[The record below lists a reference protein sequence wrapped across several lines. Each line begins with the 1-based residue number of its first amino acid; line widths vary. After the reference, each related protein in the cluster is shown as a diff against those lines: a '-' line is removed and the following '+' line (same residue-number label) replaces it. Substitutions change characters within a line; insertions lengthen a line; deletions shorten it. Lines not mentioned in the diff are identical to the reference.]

1 MQSRLRRRRARA
13 SVAALAATF
22 AVELTA
28 PSALGTEAD
37 AGSPSAAIAA
47 EQVAAEA
54 YDLHAVGRFSEA
66 IAAYLKA
73 YELSNAG
80 VALFN
85 VATIYDRKL
94 HEPALA
100 SEYYRRYLASSAPE
114 HDLIDK
120 ANARLTALKPQ
131 QEDVA
136 AAAREAHETGDAAPA
151 VPAVPIPAATPSV
164 ADAAAPAGSVPPHAS
179 ASRSGSPWKAI
190 GLVVG
195 GTGVATVGAG
205 LVLGALAMVKD
216 KDANMMCNGAVCAGE
231 DGVRLAQEAGTLAT
245 ASTIVFFAG
254 LALAGGGL
262 TIVLAAPKST
272 SAGAGQ
278 GAGLEV
284 SPQAGPTL
292 AGLSLHGGF

>member
-1 MQSRLRRRRARA
+1 VQSRLRRSGARA
-13 SVAALAATF
+13 SFAALAATF

-28 PSALGTEAD
+28 PSALGTQVD
-37 AGSPSAAIAA
+37 AGPPSAAIAA
-47 EQVAAEA
+47 EEVAAQA
-54 YDLHAVGRFSEA
+54 YDLHAAGRFSEA
-66 IAAYLKA
+66 ITAYLKA

-94 HEPALA
+94 HERALA
-100 SEYYRRYLASSAPE
+100 SEYYRRYLASSDAEP
-114 HDLIDK
+114 DLVDK
-120 ANARLTALKPQ
+120 ASARLTALEQ
-131 QEDVA
+131 DRDA
-136 AAAREAHETGDAAPA
+136 DADAREAHETGDAAPA
-151 VPAVPIPAATPSV
+151 VPAVPIPVATASAV
-164 ADAAAPAGSVPPHAS
+164 DAAAPAGSAAPHAS
-179 ASRSGSPWKAI
+179 ASRSGSPWKTI
-190 GLVVG
+190 GLVVA

-231 DGVRLAQEAGTLAT
+231 DGVRLAQESGTLAT

-272 SAGAGQ
+272 SAVTSQ

-284 SPQAGPTL
+284 SPQAGPKL

>member
-1 MQSRLRRRRARA
+1 VQSRLRRRGARA
-13 SVAALAATF
+13 SFAALAATL

-28 PSALGTEAD
+28 PGALGAEAD
-37 AGSPSAAIAA
+37 AGSAAVAA
-47 EQVAAEA
+47 EQVAAQG
-54 YDLHAVGRFSEA
+54 YDLHAAGRFSEA

-73 YELSNAG
+73 YALSNAA

-100 SEYYRRYLASSAPE
+100 TEYYRRYVASSDAEP
-114 HDLIDK
+114 DLIDK
-120 ANARLTALKPQ
+120 ANTRLAALEPQ
-131 QEDVA
+131 QHEDVDA
-136 AAAREAHETGDAAPA
+136 DAHEAGDAAPA
-151 VPAVPIPAATPSV
+151 VPVVPIPAATVSIV
-164 ADAAAPAGSVPPHAS
+164 DAAAPAPTPPHAP
-179 ASRSGSPWKAI
+179 ASRSAGPWKTI

-231 DGVRLAQEAGTLAT
+231 DGVRLAHESGTLAT

-262 TIVLAAPKST
+262 TIVLAAPKSP
-272 SAGAGQ
+272 SAGASQ

-284 SPQAGPTL
+284 SPQAAPTL